1 MFVCVSARVC
11 VCVCVCVCVWEPL
24 LRGTRQMNVSVCVSL
39 IERVCVFVCV
49 NASVCVSLIERES
62 VWGEGGDLFCEVG
75 VEDDN
80 C

>member
-1 MFVCVSARVC
+1 
-11 VCVCVCVCVWEPL
+11 
-24 LRGTRQMNVSVCVSL
+24 MNVSVCVSL